1 MKKVLSILLI
11 ALLVFS
17 LSGCSQQASQPEVPA
32 EPEKV
37 IETEAPKET
46 PATEPNEESW
56 KTHYDESMK
65 GVTLNLYGVTDAIV
79 PVLEAFKEDTGITV
93 EHLTMKNGEILQRI
107 QNEYDSGVVVAD
119 VWFTGGADAFIN
131 AAEKG
136 ILEPYISPEA
146 EVIPEEMKDVNGYWN
161 GTSLTV
167 VNWVVN
173 KEIIEELGIEMP
185 SKWDDLL
192 QPELKGLVSMPNPAS
207 SGTAYNTVSAILQTR
222 GEEEG
227 WAYLEKLVEQVPFFT
242 ARGSDPGNNVIAGE
256 AAVGI
261 NAGVSDVEKTN
272 PHVKYVYPEEGT
284 GWWPQPIAILSGCKN
299 PEAAKVFVDWVL
311 SPKGLEQVAIVQN
324 SAVVRDDVPVP
335 ERIVKPTD
343 VKLFP
348 TDFKANAADR
358 DAVLKK
364 WSELVGE

>member
-1 MKKVLSILLI
+1 MKKVLSVLLI
-11 ALLVFS
+11 ALMVLS
-17 LSGCSQQASQPEVPA
+17 LFGCSQQASQPEAPA
-32 EPEKV
+32 DT
-37 IETEAPKET
+37 ETKAMNET
-46 PATEPNEESW
+46 PAAEQAGESW

-65 GVTLNLYGVTDAIV
+65 DVTLNLYGVTDAIV

-107 QNEYDSGVVVAD
+107 ENEHDSGVVVAD
-119 VWFTGGADAFIN
+119 IWFTGGADAFIN

-146 EVIPEEMKDVNGYWN
+146 AVIPDEMKDVNGYWN

-173 KEIIEELGIEMP
+173 KDIIEELGIEIP

-192 QPELKGLVSMPNPAS
+192 QPELKGLVSMPSPPS

-227 WAYLEKLVEQVPFFT
+227 WTYIEKLIEQVPFFT

-261 NAGVSDVEKTN
+261 NAGVTNVEETN
-272 PHVKYVYPEEGT
+272 PQVKYVYPEDGT

-299 PEAAKVFVDWVL
+299 PEAAKVFVDWIL
-311 SPKGLEQVAIVQN
+311 SPRGLEQVAIVQY
-324 SAVVRDDVPVP
+324 SAVVRDDVPIP
-335 ERIVKPTD
+335 EGIVKPTD
-343 VKLFP
+343 VNLFP